1 MNLELL
7 KQERVKKG
15 FSQKQMAKELGF
27 KDKSS
32 YCLIENGKTQIS
44 VPLMNKIIEVLNL
57 STEQATKIFIAQK
70 VQKNETNSL
79 YL

>member
-7 KQERVKKG
+7 KRERIKKG
-15 FSQKQMAKELGF
+15 LSQKRMAEELGF

-44 VPLMNKIIEVLNL
+44 VPLMNKIIKVLNL
-57 STEQATKIFIAQK
+57 STELTIEIFVANK
-70 VQKNETNSL
+70 V
-79 YL
+79 